1 MISTPPSEA
10 NAATAART
18 PTRRLRNFLP
28 MNSLSPLIATGISP
42 ALDRPKFHKRNTIP
56 VTAMSKTRKRMIN
69 TFQTSSPAGQPS
81 SRDEIIAS
89 GRRGGLGVQ
98 AGGRARCVRSH
109 GSVGT
114 FSACPASSRALQ
126 VGTSAKAPVWWNER
140 DGTVDILV
148 GHDDVTWDF
157 GVTVPLSTVHNL
169 LAELGERPEAAPPPF
184 GPTLFLALLAATNS
198 LPMPAAILWSR
209 SRVACW

>member
-98 AGGRARCVRSH
+98 AGGRARRVPDRTVNRGDSRSLTDRQARRRPAQPAERGRRIRRRPLLVPVSQGRACRGSRTAWCGWPVGASRVRLPGAGAAT
-109 GSVGT
+109 GSSGPRLPGT
-114 FSACPASSRALQ
+114 RCPAHWGA
-126 VGTSAKAPVWWNER
+126 E
-140 DGTVDILV
+140 DG
-148 GHDDVTWDF
+148 
-157 GVTVPLSTVHNL
+157 
-169 LAELGERPEAAPPPF
+169 
-184 GPTLFLALLAATNS
+184 
-198 LPMPAAILWSR
+198 
-209 SRVACW
+209 